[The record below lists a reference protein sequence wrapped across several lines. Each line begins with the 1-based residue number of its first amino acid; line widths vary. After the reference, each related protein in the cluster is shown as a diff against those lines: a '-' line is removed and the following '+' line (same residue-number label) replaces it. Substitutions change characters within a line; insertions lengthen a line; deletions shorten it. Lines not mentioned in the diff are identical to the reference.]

1 MSLRSNRLR
10 ALPSALFR
18 NLSSLEEVQLD
29 HNQLETLPGDA
40 FEALPRLAG
49 VLLGHNPWRCDCGLG
64 PFLAWLRR
72 HAGLVGRAE
81 PPRCHGP
88 GPHAGRLL
96 WTLQAGDLGCPRP
109 ESWTRL
115 VAEGQSQDHNLF
127 WGLYF
132 LLLAAQALITG
143 IIVFAMIKLCRLFRK
158 LITELWFEAV
168 RKPCN

>member
-1 MSLRSNRLR
+1 M
-10 ALPSALFR
+10 
-18 NLSSLEEVQLD
+18 
-29 HNQLETLPGDA
+29 
-40 FEALPRLAG
+40 
-49 VLLGHNPWRCDCGLG
+49 
-64 PFLAWLRR
+64 
-72 HAGLVGRAE
+72 GRAE